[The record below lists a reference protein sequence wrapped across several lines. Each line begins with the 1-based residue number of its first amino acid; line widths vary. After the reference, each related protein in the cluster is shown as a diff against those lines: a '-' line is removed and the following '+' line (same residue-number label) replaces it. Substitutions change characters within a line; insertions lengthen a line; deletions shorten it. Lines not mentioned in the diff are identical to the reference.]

1 MHFQWANCKF
11 VEQRKISIP
20 TTRRIFNLTKFMSI
34 YSWENIHFFIFFF
47 LSSSSSSLTHYRIS
61 SLGIF
66 STMNGICF
74 TKRTFA
80 CGCMDAWMLGCAQLM
95 LPVLP
100 HNSNSN
106 NDSKMQHILYN
117 SDHIIIIFRY
127 MYIKKYSLLSHSLFS
142 FVPIIIILMLL

>member
-1 MHFQWANCKF
+1 MSQLQICRTTKNIDSHDPQNLQFNKIYEHLF
-11 VEQRKISIP
+11 LRKH
-20 TTRRIFNLTKFMSI
+20 TLFYL
-34 YSWENIHFFIFFF
+34 FF

-117 SDHIIIIFRY
+117 SDHIIIICR
-127 MYIKKYSLLSHSLFS
+127 YIKKYSLLSHSLFS